1 MQDTEVARHV
11 AEWQENIQPR
21 LDEEVTFV
29 VIVRTRKNRQIKHSC
44 LGAREVF
51 FISLW
56 NVLHDKGVGVWWHW
70 TELRRWNTTVIVW
83 SIQSAF
89 MKC

>member
-1 MQDTEVARHV
+1 MASAKRYMQDTEVARHV

-51 FISLW
+51 FISL
-56 NVLHDKGVGVWWHW
+56 
-70 TELRRWNTTVIVW
+70 
-83 SIQSAF
+83 
-89 MKC
+89 